1 MEFSASLLKSIEQL
15 RYQATPGELA
25 TQSGLPL
32 AKVERD
38 LQQLAI
44 AVGGHLQVSTTG
56 EIVYKYPSDLQ
67 GILRNKFLWLQVKT
81 LLEKVWRVLFYLI
94 RISFGILLVGIAA
107 IIALS
112 LILITLASIF
122 NDNGGGGGSIDFGGG
137 GGGSSSGGGD
147 WGHIFVWD
155 TGGGYYQSSGS
166 SKPAEVKKLSFLGA
180 VFSILFGDGNPNY
193 NLEETRWRTIG
204 QAIRKNQGVITA
216 EQVAP
221 YLENVAPHSEDHI
234 MPVLVRFN
242 GMPEVSPIGDIVYR
256 FPEVQAVSQRQKF
269 KRLPTY
275 LQEKNWRFSMAT
287 TGQRW
292 LIGFLAAFNVSG
304 AIALG
309 WLLKGS
315 TITGGLVGLISGLYW
330 LMLLYAIGFVT
341 IPIGR
346 WLWLQWVNNQ
356 VDRRNEQRRNQV
368 ALLSSQDVQRKLLFA
383 DEFRSELVIEQGN
396 IAYSTDEDLLEQE
409 IDELD
414 RIDSSLPKE
423 DKKQLPPRN

>member
-15 RYQATPGELA
+15 RYQATPGELS

-56 EIVYKYPSDLQ
+56 EIVYKYPHDLQ
-67 GILRNKFLWLQVKT
+67 GILRKKFLWLQVT
-81 LLEKVWRVLFYLI
+81 SILEKIWRVLFYLI

-112 LILITLASIF
+112 LILIALASIF
-122 NDNGGGGGSIDFGGG
+122 SDNGGGGGGSIDFGGG
-137 GGGSSSGGGD
+137 GGSGGD
-147 WGHIFVWD
+147 WGQIFVWD
-155 TGGGYYQSSGS
+155 SGGGYYQSSASGS
-166 SKPAEVKKLSFLGA
+166 AAPAEVKELSFLGA

-193 NLEETRWRTIG
+193 NLEETRWKTIG
-204 QAIRKNQGVITA
+204 QAIRKNRGVITA

-221 YLENVAPHSEDHI
+221 YLENVTPHSEDHI

-269 KRLPTY
+269 KRLPNY
-275 LQEKNWRFSMAT
+275 LKEKNWRFSMAT

-292 LIGFLAAFNVSG
+292 LIGILAAFNVSG
-304 AIALG
+304 ALALG

-315 TITGGLVGLISGLYW
+315 AVAGGLIGLVSSLYW
-330 LMLLYAIGFVT
+330 LMLLYAVGFVT

-356 VDRRNEQRRNQV
+356 VDRRNEQRRHQV
-368 ALLSSQDVQRKLLFA
+368 ALLSGQDVERKLLFA
-383 DEFRSELVIEQGN
+383 DGFRSELVIEQGD
-396 IAYSTDEDLLEQE
+396 IAYSTDEDLLDQE
-409 IDELD
+409 IAELD
-414 RIDSSLPKE
+414 RLNSSISEE
-423 DKKQLPPRN
+423 DQQQLPPRN